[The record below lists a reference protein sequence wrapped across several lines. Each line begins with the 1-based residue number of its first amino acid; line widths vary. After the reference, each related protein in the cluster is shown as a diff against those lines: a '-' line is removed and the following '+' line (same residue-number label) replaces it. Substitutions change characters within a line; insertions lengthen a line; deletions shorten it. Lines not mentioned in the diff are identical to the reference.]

1 MAPFDLYLMSPPGA
15 GWRLRGRAN
24 FRSEAAAL
32 AGGVDARAA
41 IREWIAL
48 ADAVEARGGRV
59 VCLVPEPDTEL
70 TGLPYAA
77 ECGQIVEHDGALCFL
92 LPSMAAAHRRGER
105 DAWRPVAA
113 ALGLR
118 PVELPE
124 GLWEAQGDVAELHG
138 RTLLFWGGR
147 TDRAGVL
154 AAARY
159 FPADAILVE
168 VRQPAFH
175 GNMAALPLEAAGKL
189 LVCPEVIVG
198 DGLARLEAAF
208 GADALATVSLDE
220 IRSYAT
226 NGLPIGREVLAP
238 HLTPPRVVE
247 LLRSWGLGVVLLPM
261 VELCEKAGGA
271 SRCLVSRARVD
282 AARIAVPAAH
292 DYRVQRARI
301 LAAASG

>member
-1 MAPFDLYLMSPPGA
+1 MALVDLYLMSPPGPE
-15 GWRLRGRAN
+15 WQLRGRAN
-24 FRSEAAAL
+24 FRSEAAPA
-32 AGGVDARAA
+32 VDARAA

-48 ADAVEARGGRV
+48 ADAIEARGGRV
-59 VCLVPEPDTEL
+59 VYLEPNREL

-77 ECGQIVEHDGALCFL
+77 ECGQIVEHEGELCFVV
-92 LPSMAAAHRRGER
+92 PRMAAPHRRREPE
-105 DAWRPVAA
+105 AWRPLAV

-124 GLWEAQGDVAELHG
+124 GLWEAQGDVAELRG

-147 TDRAGVL
+147 TDRAGVT

-159 FPADAILVE
+159 FPADAIVVE
-168 VRQPAFH
+168 VCQPAFH

-208 GADALATVSLDE
+208 GAEALVAVSVAE

-226 NGLPIGREVLAP
+226 NGLPIGGDVLAP
-238 HLTPPRVVE
+238 HLTPPRVVN
-247 LLRSWGLGVVLLPM
+247 LMRGWGLGVVLLPM

-282 AARIAVPAAH
+282 DARITVPAAH
-292 DYRVQRARI
+292 DYRMQRARI
-301 LAAASG
+301 LAAAAD